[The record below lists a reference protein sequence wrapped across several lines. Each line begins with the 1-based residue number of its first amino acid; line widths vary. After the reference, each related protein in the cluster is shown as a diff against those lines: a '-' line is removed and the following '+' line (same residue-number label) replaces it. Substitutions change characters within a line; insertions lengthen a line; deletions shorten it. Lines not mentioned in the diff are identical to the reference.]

1 MTRRTIGILGGMG
14 PLATVDLYRKV
25 IEATP
30 ARTDQEHIPVL
41 IDADPTVPD
50 RTAAILEDGEDP
62 TPWLVRGT
70 DRLVASGAAF
80 IVVPCN
86 TAHAFL
92 DRVRPGCPVP
102 IVSMIEETA
111 REVGRTVE
119 PGASAGILATT
130 GTLAAGLYQS
140 ALERAGFTSLTP
152 DDASQSDVL
161 TTIERVKAGQIDE
174 HTADPALS
182 AARGLADRG
191 ASILLAACTEL
202 PVVLRQDQVSV
213 PLIDPTDVLARAA
226 VRFATDDAAFRNLMQ
241 DTEKVR
247 SHAD

>member
-1 MTRRTIGILGGMG
+1 MTPRTIGILGGMG
-14 PLATVDLYRKV
+14 PLATVDLYRKI

-41 IDADPTVPD
+41 IDADPRVPD
-50 RTAAILEDGEDP
+50 RTAGILGNGEDP
-62 TPWLVRGT
+62 TPWLERGAE
-70 DRLVASGAAF
+70 RLVASGAAF

-92 DRVRPGCPVP
+92 DRVRPNCPVP
-102 IVSMIEETA
+102 IVSMIEETV
-111 REVGRTVE
+111 RDVERTVE
-119 PGASAGILATT
+119 PGASAGILATP
-130 GTLAAGLYQS
+130 GTLAAGLYQP
-140 ALERAGFTSLTP
+140 ALERAGFTSLSP
-152 DDASQSDVL
+152 DEASQPDVM
-161 TTIERVKAGQIDE
+161 TTIERVKSGQIDE

-182 AARGLADRG
+182 AARGLIDRG
-191 ASILLAACTEL
+191 ASVLLAACTEL

-226 VRFATDDAAFRNLMQ
+226 VRFATDNDAYKTLMQ